1 MKIYL
6 IILLGSFSMYSN
18 AQNVGIGT
26 NAPNPA
32 ALLHVE
38 LGSDFVKGFLVK
50 GANYSSGATVPD
62 LGSGPRMMFYSGKVA
77 FRAGVVTSTQ
87 WDNANVGVIST
98 GLGYNTTAS
107 GQGSVAIGN
116 DCTASGYNATVIGA
130 SSTASGGG
138 SMAIGSAN
146 LATNTYSIALGYSTD
161 AGGYSA
167 NAFGYNTFATGDYS
181 TSMGYF
187 TTANGQH
194 STALGNYVSTSG
206 YNGAF
211 AIGDN
216 STTTVMQSFV
226 DNGFRARFAG
236 GYRLLTNSAANIGV
250 VLLASGNSW
259 SAISDVRMKENF
271 IPVDGESILHKIAA
285 MPLTTWNYKG
295 QDVKTLRHYGPMAQD
310 FYSAFGHDE
319 LGEIG
324 CDTLINQQDFL
335 GVNLIAIQA
344 LEKRTM
350 QLQEQNDELK
360 KENEELAN
368 VIEKMQQQINQ
379 IAVVKGKKK

>member
-1 MKIYL
+1 M
-6 IILLGSFSMYSN
+6 LLCSFSMYSY

-26 NAPNPA
+26 NTPNPA

-38 LGSDFVKGFLVK
+38 FGSDFVRGFLVN
-50 GANYSSGATVPD
+50 GTNYSSGATVPN
-62 LGSGPRMMFYSGKVA
+62 LGQGPRMMFYPGKVA
-77 FRAGVVTSTQ
+77 FRAGLVTSNQ
-87 WDNANVGVIST
+87 WDDANVGVIST

-107 GQGSVAIGN
+107 GQGTVAIGN
-116 DCTASGYNATVIGA
+116 ESRASGYDATVIGA
-130 SSTASGGG
+130 SSVASGDG

-146 LATNTYSIALGYSTD
+146 NATNTYSMALGYSTT

-167 NAFGYNTFATGDYS
+167 NAFGYNTSATGDYS
-181 TSMGYF
+181 TAMGYF

-194 STALGNYVSTSG
+194 STAMGNYVTTSG
-206 YNGAF
+206 FNGAF

-216 STTTVMQSFV
+216 STTTVMQSYV

-271 IPVDGESILHKIAA
+271 ISVDGESILHKIAK

-310 FYSAFGHDE
+310 FYNAFGHDE
-319 LGEIG
+319 LGNIG

-344 LEKRTM
+344 LEKRTT
-350 QLQEQNDELK
+350 QLQEENDELK
-360 KENEELAN
+360 KQNKELATI
-368 VIEKMQQQINQ
+368 IEHIRQQVDQI
-379 IAVVKGKKK
+379 VKAHSGTINHH